1 MDRCYSCHTE
11 DFTDGIF
18 TDISTPADEFQGAT
32 NAFCLSCAAKY
43 EQQGIATFEAM
54 QTIEQLATE
63 TEWAANGIGIN

>member
-11 DFTDGIF
+11 DFTAGMFAD
-18 TDISTPADEFQGAT
+18 TSTPDDEFRGKV

-43 EQQGIATFEAM
+43 EAQGVATFEAM
-54 QTIEQLATE
+54 PTIDQLATE